1 MNLLAVFLGVLCFL
15 ATFGEA
21 IEVRRIKS
29 HRTISGKR
37 AARKSKD
44 PSLCYDDFDC
54 PGVEYCDKY
63 NHCGLGD
70 DEEEFEY
77 NDVY

>member
-29 HRTISGKR
+29 HRTISGKPANFLQR
-37 AARKSKD
+37 
-44 PSLCYDDFDC
+44 SLPCKYQADC
-54 PGVEYCDKY
+54 PFETICDNNYCLTLDELFKKY
-63 NHCGLGD
+63 
-70 DEEEFEY
+70 DEH
-77 NDVY
+77 